1 MKEIGISFGIGAVV
15 GGAFSKSFGI
25 ASKGISGLNKEI
37 INLQRSQQLLAKY
50 DKDKKAL
57 FEKARTIKQTKA
69 AIEELRKSMKGEH
82 GQTKENAKALSNLE
96 KKLQNLNKSYSKELH
111 GVRETAKLLKSKNI
125 EIKNTAESY
134 KVLEKQVQ
142 QATKATN
149 RYNKAASLDK
159 SAGRISK
166 IGGKAITAG
175 VAGLGLL
182 YKPIQQAIKAEGAFA
197 DVKKQF
203 DFDNKEEEDKFKKEL
218 HKIITEKKIAISLE
232 ELYGAAASAGQS
244 GLNKKE
250 AIQYIE
256 LASKIGMAFDMNR
269 EEAAKAM
276 FEMRNALNLP
286 YDGLVELTDKMNYLG
301 NTTGASAANITDFV
315 NRVGNIG
322 KMAGFSADKVAA
334 IGASLI
340 EQGMDPDVAA
350 TGAKKVFSAM
360 TKGSAV
366 TKNQAKVYSALG
378 INPVQ
383 LAKLAQNDAEKALDT
398 LFMAISRKPKHEQGA
413 IMFQLFGEEG
423 KRGAVAIASNLE
435 RIHENLSKIKGTES
449 KGSVDS
455 EADIKRA
462 TTENQIE
469 ILKGKASIAFSQ
481 LGNLLLPEVNEILN
495 SFSNL
500 FSKITEFQELHP
512 EGFKQFMKWIGYGSI
527 AMLGFGAVLKPV
539 SWGIKTYSKYMEV
552 AGFMTE
558 HKFGTKLFS
567 VGKKLI
573 TGVGKG
579 VKAIKGFGAT
589 LLGNPLTW
597 YIAGIL
603 AIVAAGY
610 LLYKN
615 WDTVKQGAIDLKNK
629 VVELVDKYWFMLG
642 PLGALVKGGIEVY
655 RNWDTIKEKARELK
669 DNIANMVTNIILKW
683 DSFKAST
690 QEILGDVFS
699 WIEGKWN
706 SIKNTGAGVLEFYLG
721 IFSKLQEKFDW
732 LVDKGKSLLGIGEE
746 PKYSPPG
753 RSLQRYAAGGI
764 VSNPTIAWVGE
775 GGYSESII
783 PHDRSKRSLNLW
795 EKTGQMIGA
804 YDRSQSNS
812 FQLVYSPTIQARD
825 LQGVQQELKNSK
837 EEAFREFKSMMREY
851 EREQRRR
858 GYGR

>member
-1 MKEIGISFGIGAVV
+1 
-15 GGAFSKSFGI
+15 
-25 ASKGISGLNKEI
+25 
-37 INLQRSQQLLAKY
+37 
-50 DKDKKAL
+50 
-57 FEKARTIKQTKA
+57 
-69 AIEELRKSMKGEH
+69 
-82 GQTKENAKALSNLE
+82 
-96 KKLQNLNKSYSKELH
+96 
-111 GVRETAKLLKSKNI
+111 
-125 EIKNTAESY
+125 
-134 KVLEKQVQ
+134 
-142 QATKATN
+142 
-149 RYNKAASLDK
+149 
-159 SAGRISK
+159 
-166 IGGKAITAG
+166 
-175 VAGLGLL
+175 
-182 YKPIQQAIKAEGAFA
+182 
-197 DVKKQF
+197 
-203 DFDNKEEEDKFKKEL
+203 
-218 HKIITEKKIAISLE
+218 
-232 ELYGAAASAGQS
+232 
-244 GLNKKE
+244 
-250 AIQYIE
+250 
-256 LASKIGMAFDMNR
+256 MNR

-276 FEMRNALNLP
+276 FDMKNALKLP
-286 YDGLVELTDKMNYLG
+286 YDGLVKLADQMNYLG
-301 NTTGASAANITDFV
+301 NKTGAGTASIVDFV
-315 NRVGNIG
+315 NRVGSIG
-322 KMAGFSADKVAA
+322 EVAGFSADKVAA

-340 EQGMDPDVAA
+340 EQGMAAEVAA
-350 TGAKKVFSAM
+350 TGAKKIFVAM
-360 TKGSAV
+360 AKGEAATKSEAEMY
-366 TKNQAKVYSALG
+366 AKLG
-378 INPVQ
+378 IDPIK
-383 LAKLAQNDAEKALDT
+383 LAKLAQKDAEKAFFKVFNAIKNKREDERTGILT
-398 LFMAISRKPKHEQGA
+398 L
-413 IMFQLFGEEG
+413 LFGREG
-423 KRGAVAIASNLE
+423 LEASSKLFNSLDKL
-435 RIHENLSKIKGTES
+435 HENLEKVKGSEY

-500 FSKITEFQELHP
+500 LSKITEFQELHP

-655 RNWDTIKEKARELK
+655 RNWDTIKEKAGELK

-706 SIKNTGAGVLEFYLG
+706 SIKSTGAGVLEFYLG

-732 LVDKGKSLLGIGEE
+732 IVNKGKSLLGIGEE

-753 RSLQRYAAGGI
+753 RSLPRYAAGGI

-783 PHDRSKRSLNLW
+783 PHDRSNRSLNLW

-804 YDRSQSNS
+804 YDRSQQNS
-812 FQLVYSPTIQARD
+812 FQLVYSPVIQARD
-825 LQGVQQELKNSK
+825 LQGVQQELKHSK
-837 EEAFREFKSMMREY
+837 EEAFREFKSMMIEY